1 MVLLLK
7 MITNLRSW
15 GAPAAIKCSHLWN
28 AATSTSWHILRF
40 KNTFSIR
47 QPAAIFLGT
56 HFPYSQ
62 HSRLPRVEKCP
73 ICVYCDRRDDIR
85 SFLCYVVVK
94 PATTQG
100 KWRHYS
106 VFNFNPSRTG
116 EKCLE
121 YAPFFPELE
130 KQVNRTGYSALFF
143 GFSRMRSI
151 DSSFLYSW
159 SFL

>member
-7 MITNLRSW
+7 MITNLRSR
-15 GAPAAIKCSHLWN
+15 GAPAAIKCSRLWN

-62 HSRLPRVEKCP
+62 LSRLPRVEKCP
-73 ICVYCDRRDDIR
+73 ICFYCHRRDDIR

-94 PATTQG
+94 NQP
-100 KWRHYS
+100 RHKGND
-106 VFNFNPSRTG
+106 VII
-116 EKCLE
+116 
-121 YAPFFPELE
+121 PFLILIQAELE
-130 KQVNRTGYSALFF
+130 KNAWNMLRFF
-143 GFSRMRSI
+143 RN
-151 DSSFLYSW
+151 
-159 SFL
+159 

>member
-1 MVLLLK
+1 MLLL
-7 MITNLRSW
+7 RSSVLVFGTQQRIPHGILKIQKHFFNQATCRYFPW
-15 GAPAAIKCSHLWN
+15 NALPLLPAFSLASCRKVSHLLLLSP
-28 AATSTSWHILRF
+28 TRRHPQ
-40 KNTFSIR
+40 FSML
-47 QPAAIFLGT
+47 FC
-56 HFPYSQ
+56 S
-62 HSRLPRVEKCP
+62 K
-73 ICVYCDRRDDIR
+73 
-85 SFLCYVVVK
+85 K

-143 GFSRMRSI
+143 GFFRMRSI

-159 SFL
+159 SFV